1 MDLAPEPLRK
11 SMSIVLT
18 YVEWLKL
25 EILKPLN
32 ESMSSAAISILP
44 ISVVSFNSTRIST
57 LRELED
63 LEVVTQLQIIS
74 TGC

>member
-1 MDLAPEPLRK
+1 
-11 SMSIVLT
+11 
-18 YVEWLKL
+18 
-25 EILKPLN
+25 
-32 ESMSSAAISILP
+32 MSSDAISILP

-63 LEVVTQLQIIS
+63 LEVAANYLQIQLQIIS

>member
-18 YVEWLKL
+18 PLKL

-32 ESMSSAAISILP
+32 ESMSSAAISILH
-44 ISVVSFNSTRIST
+44 ISVASFNSTRIST

-63 LEVVTQLQIIS
+63 LEVVIQLQIIS

>member
-1 MDLAPEPLRK
+1 
-11 SMSIVLT
+11 MSIVLT
-18 YVEWLKL
+18 PLKL

-44 ISVVSFNSTRIST
+44 ISVASFNSTRIST

-63 LEVVTQLQIIS
+63 LEVVIQLQIIS